1 MTVTASQETCRR
13 YTSILIRP
21 AGLPG
26 KERNVSDPVTPR
38 PPAGPAAAPVS
49 EFPRSASASDVVIVV
64 CETCRQPADPTAE
77 PRPGALLA
85 ASAEQAAQGT
95 GYTVRRVSCL
105 SNCKRGLSAAIVSDA
120 AWTYVFGDLTPASGP
135 DLLRG
140 AELLA
145 NSADG
150 LMPFRPR
157 PEALKR
163 GMIARIPHMQTLL
176 SSPAKDTP

>member
-1 MTVTASQETCRR
+1 
-13 YTSILIRP
+13 
-21 AGLPG
+21 
-26 KERNVSDPVTPR
+26 VSKHVPPLC
-38 PPAGPAAAPVS
+38 PPAVPGSTVS
-49 EFPRSASASDVVIVV
+49 ESSSEAASGAPAVAARQGVVIVV
-64 CETCRQPADPTAE
+64 CETCRRPEAPTAE
-77 PRPGALLA
+77 PRPGAALC
-85 ASAEQAAQGT
+85 ASAEAAAEGT
-95 GYTVRRVSCL
+95 PFTVRRVSCL

-120 AWTYVFGDLTPASGP
+120 AWTYVFGDLKPDSGP

-145 NSADG
+145 GSTDG

-157 PEALKR
+157 PETLKR

>member
-1 MTVTASQETCRR
+1 VSKHVPSLEPPAAPGSIASE
-13 YTSILIRP
+13 SHLASEDRP
-21 AGLPG
+21 AG
-26 KERNVSDPVTPR
+26 S
-38 PPAGPAAAPVS
+38 PPCDAPAAAAGVI
-49 EFPRSASASDVVIVV
+49 IVV
-64 CETCRQPADPTAE
+64 CETCRRPEDPTAE
-77 PRPGALLA
+77 PRPGAALC
-85 ASAEQAAQGT
+85 ASAEAAADGT
-95 GYTVRRVSCL
+95 PFTVRRVSCL

-120 AWTYVFGDLTPASGP
+120 AWTYVFGDLKPDSGP

-145 NSADG
+145 GSTDG

-157 PEALKR
+157 PETLKR